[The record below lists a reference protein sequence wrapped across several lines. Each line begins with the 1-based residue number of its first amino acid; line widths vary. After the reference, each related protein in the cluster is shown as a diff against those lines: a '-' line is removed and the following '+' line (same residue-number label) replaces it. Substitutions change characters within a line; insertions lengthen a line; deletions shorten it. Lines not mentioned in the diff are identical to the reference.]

1 MEQEGTCTGMQVAS
15 ESSKPQPVALM
26 IKRCLHVFLWLR
38 CERKCVILYD
48 KNLDNAGRNQKQI

>member
-15 ESSKPQPVALM
+15 ESCKLQPVALM

-38 CERKCVILYD
+38 CERKPKVLKSLLY
-48 KNLDNAGRNQKQI
+48 